1 MWPVCRP
8 RWPLLQLRWSATP
21 SLSADEYSIRVA
33 ALEEVDRLVADPA
46 VLDLDR
52 RVDGLVERPCLR
64 SAQHG
69 LDEGQQRLAVLPGRR
84 APEVGGAVV
93 DRVVADVVAHLE
105 HRVVRSEEHTSE
117 LQSLMRSS

>member
-1 MWPVCRP
+1 MRVSSPPQEWSGMWPVCRP

-21 SLSADEYSIRVA
+21 SLSAGEYSIRVA

-46 VLDLDR
+46 VLDLVR

-69 LDEGQQRLAVLPGRR
+69 LAEGQQSLAVIP
-84 APEVGGAVV
+84 
-93 DRVVADVVAHLE
+93 
-105 HRVVRSEEHTSE
+105 RSEEHTSD
-117 LQSLMRSS
+117 L